1 MTKNNMQCALEE
13 TKYFISPTCLGQNEQ
28 TSGKHIKL

>member
-1 MTKNNMQCALEE
+1 LEE